1 MMKAQLVSPSESSHE
16 LQQCYDPV
24 SISQYC
30 YHHPGQ
36 VLWRFMQIIWA
47 GGWFIGHLKWDQWT
61 QQTRKNK
68 FRRASQL
75 RQILT
80 DLGPT
85 FIKVGQALS
94 IRPDL
99 IHKDFLEELTL
110 LQDQLPPFSTDEAFA
125 LIEAELGQPVDK
137 IYQEISPQPIAAASI
152 GQVYQGYLWTGE
164 EVAIK
169 VQRLGLVHR
178 FSLDLFLL
186 RKAAIWFGFRLPI
199 HLGHD
204 LSLIVDEFGTK
215 LFEELNYCNEAR
227 NAEKFA
233 HNFQGSDIVK
243 VPSIYWDY
251 TSARVL
257 TLEWIHGYKLT
268 SDQCT
273 VEAETSSVE
282 LSRCGVIA
290 GLQQLLEFGF
300 FHADPHPGNLFA
312 LSGGRI
318 AYIDFGLMDHL
329 DQSMKET
336 LVDALIHLINK
347 DYSLLAQDFVQLG
360 FLTPE
365 TDIQPIVP
373 ALEGIFSDF
382 TGANA
387 KDFTFHSI
395 TERFS
400 ELMYDHPFR
409 VPAKFA
415 VIIRTLVIQE
425 GVALC
430 LNPNFKIV
438 EVSYPYI
445 AQRLLS
451 GETPAFRQRL
461 LEVLFKD
468 EKFQWQR
475 LESLLAIAHS
485 NNSFD
490 LTPTLKLGLKSLV
503 SEDAIDLWR
512 QIVLVLTEDDQ
523 LHINEVL
530 HLWEVINNNLH
541 PQYLID
547 AILRAIAESD
557 RSENGV

>member
-1 MMKAQLVSPSESSHE
+1 MIKARSASPSESSRE
-16 LQQCYDPV
+16 LWQYYHPAF
-24 SISQYC
+24 IAQYC
-30 YHHPGQ
+30 QRHPGQ
-36 VLWRFMQIIWA
+36 VLWRLLQILWA
-47 GGWFIGHLKWDQWT
+47 SVWFIGLLKWDQWT

-110 LQDQLPPFSTDEAFA
+110 LQDQLPPFSTDKAFA

-137 IYQEISPQPIAAASI
+137 IYQEISQQPIAAASI

-169 VQRLGLVHR
+169 VQRIGLVHR

-186 RKAAIWFGFRLPI
+186 RGAARWFGPLLPI

-204 LSLIVDEFGTK
+204 LVLIVDEFGSK
-215 LFEELNYCNEAR
+215 LFEELNYYHEAR
-227 NAEKFA
+227 NAEQFA
-233 HNFQGSDIVK
+233 YNFQDSDIVK

-251 TSARVL
+251 TSTRVL
-257 TLEWIHGYKLT
+257 TLEWIHGFKLT

-273 VEAETSSVE
+273 IEAETSSVE

-300 FHADPHPGNLFA
+300 FHADPHPGNIFA

-318 AYIDFGLMDHL
+318 AYIDFGMMDHL
-329 DQSMKET
+329 DQSAKET
-336 LVDALIHLINK
+336 LIDALIHLINK
-347 DYSLLAQDFVQLG
+347 EYSLLAQDFVQLG

-373 ALEGIFSDF
+373 ALEEIFSDV
-382 TGANA
+382 TGANL
-387 KDFTFHSI
+387 KDFSFHSI

-400 ELMYDHPFR
+400 ELMYDYPFR

-415 VIIRTLVIQE
+415 VIIRTLVLQE

-451 GETPAFRQRL
+451 GETPAFQQRL

-468 EKFQWQR
+468 KKFQWQR

-490 LTPTLKLGLKSLV
+490 LTPTLKLCLKSLI
-503 SEDAIDLWR
+503 SEDANDLWR
-512 QIVLVLTEDDQ
+512 QIVLVLTEDDR
-523 LHINEVL
+523 LHIDEVI
-530 HLWEVINNNLH
+530 HLWEVIKDNIH
-541 PQYLID
+541 PQSLMD
-547 AILRAIAESD
+547 VLFGTIAELTQESL
-557 RSENGV
+557 